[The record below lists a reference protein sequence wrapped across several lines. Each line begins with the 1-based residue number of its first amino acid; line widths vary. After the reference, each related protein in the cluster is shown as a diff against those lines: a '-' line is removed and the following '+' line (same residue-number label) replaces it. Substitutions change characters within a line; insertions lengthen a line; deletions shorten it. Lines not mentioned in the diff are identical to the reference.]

1 MSYRVEYASCAVPKV
16 QPPRRKLRLAGLV
29 FAFFVLFCIT
39 LNICYPRGREVMMEL
54 FLAGGGEELL
64 AAVSNFSQGLG
75 DGLPLSTAVQTFCRE
90 ITGGG

>member
-1 MSYRVEYASCAVPKV
+1 MSYRVEYASWAVAKG

-29 FAFFVLFCIT
+29 FVFFILFCIT
-39 LNICYPRGREVMMEL
+39 VNVCYPRGREVMLDL

-64 AAVSNFSQGLG
+64 TAVSNFSQDLG